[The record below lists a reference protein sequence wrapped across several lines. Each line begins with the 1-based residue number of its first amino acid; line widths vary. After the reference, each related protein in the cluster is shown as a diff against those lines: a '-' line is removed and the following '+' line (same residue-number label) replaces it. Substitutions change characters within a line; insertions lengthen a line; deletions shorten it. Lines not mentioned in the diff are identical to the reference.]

1 MAQKLLKPER
11 VAACLDVQLGIG
23 VPEQVD
29 GRFLDASLVIVGPH
43 CIPQCADGQ
52 LYAILRYEQQV
63 RGSTVPIY
71 QVLFQNFGQ
80 RPGER
85 DDLLISGLHVAE
97 EHRPIGEIDILDFQV
112 DQRGR
117 TAPGSQQ
124 KVDYDPIAVL
134 GKGAG
139 FLVRRFKQALQFVAG
154 VSFFDGIVC
163 PYQSDGKALQIPFV
177 HAPVQESPDH
187 AEIGVDGRIVESRVF
202 FIGNKI

>member
-1 MAQKLLKPER
+1 MAQKLLEPER
-11 VAACLDVQLGIG
+11 VAASLDVQLGVG
-23 VPEQVD
+23 VPEQMD

-63 RGSTVPIY
+63 RGSTIPIY

-80 RPGER
+80 CPGKR

-97 EHRPIGEIDILDFQV
+97 EHRPIGEVDILDFQV

-117 TAPGSQQ
+117 TAPGPQQ

-163 PYQSDGKALQIPFV
+163 PYQLDGKALQIPFV
-177 HAPVQESPDH
+177 HAPIQERTNH
-187 AEIGVDGRIVESRVF
+187 AEISVDGRIVELLLF
-202 FIGNKI
+202 